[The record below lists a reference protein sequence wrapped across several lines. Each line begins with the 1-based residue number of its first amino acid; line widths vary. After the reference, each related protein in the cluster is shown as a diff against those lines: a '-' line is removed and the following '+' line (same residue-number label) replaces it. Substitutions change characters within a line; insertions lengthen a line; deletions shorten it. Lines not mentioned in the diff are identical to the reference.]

1 MSKKKRKYSNLKNI
15 DEESFEEEIT
25 YIDEKDV
32 EIIFENEEKIRNKF
46 KKKRPL
52 KKYMDQAKLMFEML
66 KDYWRGNY
74 REVPWHSIGGIA
86 VVLLYILNPFDII
99 PDIIPGFGF
108 VDDAG
113 VFALGLKLLKT
124 DFDNYKAWR
133 GLSEDTT

>member
-1 MSKKKRKYSNLKNI
+1 MSKKKRKYSNLKHI

-32 EIIFENEEKIRNKF
+32 EIIFENEEKIRDKF

-74 REVPWHSIGGIA
+74 REVPWHSIGAIA

-133 GLSEDTT
+133 GLSEDSA